1 MTAPKEHNFQHTDRE
16 KKTTLMDN
24 ETDVIVLGS
33 GGAAL
38 AAALV
43 PAQAGLNVSV
53 FERTEHLGGTTAVSA
68 GMLWIP
74 NNHHMSEPGDDVV
87 EDSREHALTYMTRIA
102 GGQAAPELIEAFVD
116 RGPEM
121 IKWLEDTTPVKM
133 YPIDRP
139 DYHSEFAGA
148 KVGSRALDNQPVD
161 ASTLGAAADLV
172 RPSAWYPEPYT
183 YAERRKGLATK
194 ALIEDRLDKN
204 IWCFGR
210 ALVGGLVKAGL
221 DNGVDFRLNQRAV
234 RLLKE
239 DGRVVGVVVRDADGQ
254 ESEHRA
260 NVAVVVGT
268 GGYEWNDELKT
279 HYLRGPDLAPMSPP
293 FNEGDGLL
301 MGMDIGA
308 GLRNMN
314 EAAYHIA
321 FKIPGEMADGKPRSR
336 FISGERALPG
346 SIIVNKYG
354 RRIVNE
360 ASSYSDMAKAF
371 NVFDVETYEYVNAVS
386 YMVFDERFRRSYSFA
401 TLKPTDEATPNWVHQ
416 GNTLEELAEKT
427 GIDVEG
433 LKSEITKFN
442 GFAAAGRDED
452 FHRGVAAHDRHY
464 GDAKHTPNPNL
475 GPIDQGP
482 FYAIEV
488 VCGTLGTRGGLHTDE
503 FSRVKDNF
511 GQVIPGLYAVSNAM
525 AAVTGIGYPGA
536 GGTLGP
542 NLAFGY
548 IAGRDIADRAETAGT
563 SRRAEARA

>member
-1 MTAPKEHNFQHTDRE
+1 MSH
-16 KKTTLMDN
+16 

-43 PAQAGLNVSV
+43 PAQAGLKVTV
-53 FERTEHLGGTTAVSA
+53 FERTEYLGGTTAVSA

-74 NNHHMSEPGDDVV
+74 NNHHMRESD
-87 EDSREHALTYMTRIA
+87 EDSIPDSRDDALKYMNRIA
-102 GGQAAPELIEAFVD
+102 GGQASPELIEALVD

-121 IKWLEDTTPVKM
+121 IQWLEETTPVKM

-139 DYHSEFAGA
+139 DYHSEFEGA

-161 ASTLGAAADLV
+161 AGTLGAAADMI

-183 YAERRKGLATK
+183 YAERRKGLATQ
-194 ALIEDRLDKN
+194 ALIEDRLDKQ

-210 ALVGGLVKAGL
+210 ALVGGLVKAAL
-221 DNGVDFRLNQRAV
+221 DNNVDFQLNQRAI
-234 RLLKE
+234 RLIKE
-239 DGRVVGVVVRDADGQ
+239 DGRVAGVIVRDSDGQ
-254 ESEHRA
+254 ETEHRA
-260 NVAVVVGT
+260 RVAVVIGT

-279 HYLRGPDLAPMSPP
+279 HFLRGPEHYPMSPP
-293 FNEGDGLL
+293 YNEGDGLL
-301 MGMDIGA
+301 MGMNIGA

-321 FKIPGEMADGKPRSR
+321 FQIPGELADGKPRTR

-346 SIIVNKYG
+346 SIIVNKRG
-354 RRIVNE
+354 HRIVNE

-371 NVFDVETYEYVNAVS
+371 NVFDVETYEYPNAVS

-401 TLKPTDEATPNWVHQ
+401 TLKPADETTPEWVHQ
-416 GNTLEELAEKT
+416 GASVEELADSA
-427 GIDVEG
+427 GIDPAG
-433 LKSEITKFN
+433 LAAEIEKFN
-442 GFAAAGRDED
+442 RYAAEGRDED
-452 FHRGVAAHDRHY
+452 FHRGEAAHDRHY
-464 GDAKHTPNPNL
+464 GDAKHSPNPNL
-475 GPIDQGP
+475 GALAQGP

-503 FSRVKDNF
+503 HSRVKDSF
-511 GQVIPGLYAVSNAM
+511 GEVIPGLYAVSNA
-525 AAVTGIGYPGA
+525 AAAATGIGYPGA

-542 NLAFGY
+542 NLTFGY
-548 IAGRDIADRAETAGT
+548 VAGHDIATRARSVHADEL
-563 SRRAEARA
+563 AEATA

>member
-1 MTAPKEHNFQHTDRE
+1 
-16 KKTTLMDN
+16 MDN

-53 FERTEHLGGTTAVSA
+53 FERTEYLGGTTAVSA

-74 NNHHMSEPGDDVV
+74 NNHHMSEPGADTVQDNR
-87 EDSREHALTYMTRIA
+87 EDALTYMTRIA

-139 DYHSEFAGA
+139 DYHSEFEGA

-221 DNGVDFRLNQRAV
+221 DNGVDYRLNQRAV
-234 RLLKE
+234 RLIKE
-239 DGRVVGVVVRDADGQ
+239 DGRVVGVIVQDADGQ

-260 NVAVVVGT
+260 SVAVVVGT

-371 NVFDVETYEYVNAVS
+371 NVFDVESYEYVNAVS

-401 TLKPTDEATPNWVHQ
+401 TLKPTDEATPEWVHQ

-442 GFAAAGRDED
+442 DFAAAGRDED

-464 GDAKHTPNPNL
+464 GDAKNTPNPNL

-511 GQVIPGLYAVSNAM
+511 GEVIPGLYAVSNAM

-548 IAGRDIADRAETAGT
+548 IAGRDIADRAETAGL
-563 SRRAEARA
+563 SKRAEARA